1 LGLQLLHHFSE
12 IFCFL
17 LANLVISQ
25 ILLFLDLKDSITL
38 CFATC
43 IFIALSRVDLDMDPA
58 QLPSFWPLISAST
71 GANLM
76 AEEAVTSATPAT
88 ALAIIYP
95 ALSDQIPSGV
105 VAVPLNEQD
114 PQKMYSRWNGQAV
127 EVMPQILFSYIRKDI
142 SC

>member
-1 LGLQLLHHFSE
+1 
-12 IFCFL
+12 
-17 LANLVISQ
+17 
-25 ILLFLDLKDSITL
+25 
-38 CFATC
+38 
-43 IFIALSRVDLDMDPA
+43 MDPA